1 MGNEGAAEF
10 WFDHGCWL
18 VDQLHNKPFSHYAE
32 RQQLLYSG
40 RKDCIIC
47 ASCVCVCVMNTVCYK
62 FLSVHARNKEIL
74 YMFTVRY
81 LNTPHEEVTWKVRRF
96 LFEQLV
102 YSLFDSR
109 LFCRCW
115 LLKSWTRGSCFT
127 SQKSSRDC
135 EVQPLRC
142 EESQV
147 LSSRVNKMMN
157 HSSRRALPAVQHWD
171 APTSA

>member
-1 MGNEGAAEF
+1 MSSKGIRSLTKQKDVVMVKMGNEGAAEF

-40 RKDCIIC
+40 RKDCIVC
-47 ASCVCVCVMNTVCYK
+47 ASCVCVCNEYSMLQISVCTCTYE
-62 FLSVHARNKEIL
+62 SVHVPWNKEIL

-96 LFEQLV
+96 VFEHLV

-115 LLKSWTRGSCFT
+115 VLNSRLLLQLAEKMQRLRGT
-127 SQKSSRDC
+127 AI
-135 EVQPLRC
+135 EV
-142 EESQV
+142 
-147 LSSRVNKMMN
+147 
-157 HSSRRALPAVQHWD
+157 RRKPSVFLPGK
-171 APTSA
+171 